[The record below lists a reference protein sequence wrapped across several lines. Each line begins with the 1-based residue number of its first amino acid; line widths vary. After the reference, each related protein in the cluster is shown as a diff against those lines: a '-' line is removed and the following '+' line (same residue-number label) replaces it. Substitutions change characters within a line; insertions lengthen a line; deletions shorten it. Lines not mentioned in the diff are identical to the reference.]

1 MKENQIEKES
11 EEFISEDVYEIEN
24 KTKKFISKEINLSIF
39 NYDAKKL
46 EKYKLLNDEDE
57 LLLCKEEELNKIKSE
72 KENKDEDVKIKEL
85 YKGEDNN
92 SLFYLNKKELKKKY
106 LKIEENLNED
116 KDDRNSIFDNQNE
129 KEMEKLYKESLLKH
143 PRKIIDGQI
152 TKYNYFS
159 FSGFFCCNRRD
170 YLNLGQAY
178 ITYFN
183 TIKLLMIIFA
193 IMTLIHLALI
203 KYCYKFSSVYNFND
217 DSLLKTTLGNTIITY
232 FNTTYFFF
240 REK

>member
-1 MKENQIEKES
+1 MKHIYEQINDSYNENTE
-11 EEFISEDVYEIEN
+11 Y
-24 KTKKFISKEINLSIF
+24 
-39 NYDAKKL
+39 
-46 EKYKLLNDEDE
+46 
-57 LLLCKEEELNKIKSE
+57 
-72 KENKDEDVKIKEL
+72 
-85 YKGEDNN
+85 G
-92 SLFYLNKKELKKKY
+92 
-106 LKIEENLNED
+106 KIEENLNED
-116 KDDRNSIFDNQNE
+116 KEERNSFLDNQNE
-129 KEMEKLYKESLLKH
+129 KEMEKLYKETLLKH

-152 TKYNYFS
+152 TKYSFFS
-159 FSGFFCCNRRD
+159 FSGFFCFNRRD

-183 TIKLLMIIFA
+183 TIKLLIIIFA

-240 REK
+240 ERNKEQEINIYELILSSNETISESFVSLSSDTIKKKYSEEEARKYISLCNEIKQNL